1 MVSTHGLRMYYRNH
15 KREILIVVASILV
28 GTAIIG
34 ANVINYNNQTQIY
47 SISSQDASS
56 EFLNVRES
64 KPLQAQFPIPNAES
78 IDNLQIRVVFERADP
93 SSRFTATLNGEP
105 LGEDDGTISG
115 LRDGSVQI
123 FSPETEQLATVN
135 QLIITGTF
143 TVAADAQVESI
154 TVTGFSSIQR
164 ITFLFINLFGILI
177 LLGPI
182 LTIKYYQF
190 TIRGEYEDR
199 FPDFLRDIVE
209 GVRSGMSLPQAIE
222 NASGNDYGRLSP
234 KVNAMSAKLEWGI
247 PFDKVLS
254 EFADET
260 DSQIIRR
267 AVNTIIQTYESGGNV
282 SEVLETVGKNIKQI
296 KQLERERESELYGE
310 VLTGY
315 LVYFIFIA
323 VLIALIKYLVPALS
337 FSGDIG
343 PLQGGTGQST
353 SSLINQYRPVFRNL
367 VVIQA
372 VFSGLVIGKLSEG
385 ELRAGAKHVAVLLA
399 AGYTAAVLF
408 M

>member
-1 MVSTHGLRMYYRNH
+1 MVSSHDIKLYYDKHR
-15 KREILIVVASILV
+15 REILIVLASLIV
-28 GTAIIG
+28 GSVIIG

-47 SISSQDASS
+47 SITTEDASA
-56 EFLNVRES
+56 EFLNIRQS
-64 KPLQAQFPIPNAES
+64 KPLQLQFPLSQPQSLN
-78 IDNLQIRVVFERADP
+78 NLQIRVVFERATQ
-93 SSRFTATLNGEP
+93 SSTFTATLNGQP

-115 LRDGSVQI
+115 LQDGSVQT
-123 FSPETEQLATVN
+123 FSPDTGNLTQVN
-135 QLIITGTF
+135 QLVITGSF
-143 TVAADAQVESI
+143 TVAADAQVESV
-154 TVTGFSSIQR
+154 TVTGYSTIQR
-164 ITFLFINLFGILI
+164 ITFLFINLFGIIL

-182 LTIKYYQF
+182 LTIRYYQF
-190 TIRGEYEDR
+190 AIRGEYEDR

-222 NASGNDYGRLSP
+222 NAAGNDYGRLSP
-234 KVNAMSAKLEWGI
+234 KVEAMSAKLEWGI
-247 PFDKVLS
+247 PFDKVLTD
-254 EFADET
+254 FADET

-315 LVYFIFIA
+315 LVYFIFIG
-323 VLIALIKYLVPALS
+323 VLIALINYLVPALS

-343 PLQGGTGQST
+343 PLSGGSGQST
-353 SSLINQYRPVFRNL
+353 SALINQYRPVFRNL

-385 ELRAGAKHVAVLLA
+385 ELRAGAKHIGVLLA
-399 AGYTAAVLF
+399 VGYTAAVLF

>member
-1 MVSTHGLRMYYRNH
+1 MVGASSMRRYYRNH
-15 KREILIVVASILV
+15 RREILIILASFIIGSVV
-28 GTAIIG
+28 IG
-34 ANVINYNNQTQIY
+34 ANALNYNNQTQIY
-47 SISSQDASS
+47 SISEDEAST
-56 EFLNVRES
+56 EFLNIRES
-64 KPLQAQFPIPNAES
+64 KPLRLQFPVQNPRGL
-78 IDNLQIRVVFERADP
+78 DNLQIRVVFARADQ
-93 SSRFTATLNGEP
+93 SSTFRATLNGQP
-105 LGEDDGTISG
+105 LGSDDGTITG
-115 LRDGSVQI
+115 VTDGSVQT
-123 FSPETEQLATVN
+123 FSPDTGNLTQVN
-135 QLIITGTF
+135 EVVISGEF
-143 TVAADAQVESI
+143 TVAADAQIESVR
-154 TVTGFSSIQR
+154 VTGYSSVQR
-164 ITFLFINLFGILI
+164 ITFLFINLFGII
-177 LLGPI
+177 LVLGPI
-182 LTIKYYQF
+182 LTIRYYQF
-190 TIRGEYEDR
+190 AIRGEYEDR

-209 GVRSGMSLPQAIE
+209 GVRSGMSLPQSIQ
-222 NASGNDYGRLSP
+222 NAAGNDYGRLSP

-254 EFADET
+254 DFAEQT

-282 SEVLETVGKNIKQI
+282 SEVLETVGKNIKEI

-315 LVYFIFIA
+315 LVYFIFIG
-323 VLIALIKYLVPALS
+323 VLIALINYLVPALS

-343 PLQGGTGQST
+343 PLSGGGGQST
-353 SSLINQYRPVFRNL
+353 SALINQYRPIFRNL

-399 AGYTAAVLF
+399 AGYTLSVLF